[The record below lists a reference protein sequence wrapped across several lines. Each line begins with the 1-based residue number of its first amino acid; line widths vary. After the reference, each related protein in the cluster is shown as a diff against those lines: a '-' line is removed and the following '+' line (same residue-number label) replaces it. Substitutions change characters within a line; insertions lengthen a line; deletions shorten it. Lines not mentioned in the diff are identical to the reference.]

1 MEVLAKFM
9 PTSGPTPNS
18 IWATAWVVKATQN
31 TRATQAVI
39 NAFFM
44 MIPLNC

>member
-1 MEVLAKFM
+1 
-9 PTSGPTPNS
+9 
-18 IWATAWVVKATQN
+18 VVKATQN